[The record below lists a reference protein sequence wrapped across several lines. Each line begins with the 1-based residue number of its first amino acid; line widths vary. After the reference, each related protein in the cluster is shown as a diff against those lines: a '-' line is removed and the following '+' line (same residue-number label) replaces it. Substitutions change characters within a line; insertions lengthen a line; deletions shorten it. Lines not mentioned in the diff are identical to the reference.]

1 MINVQMSGLD
11 EIIDRLQESPEVF
24 RDARSRELE
33 DIGSSCCPESGL
45 GSAAPAA
52 SRTCRTFTWAAARAM
67 WLSVRKPASF

>member
-33 DIGSSCCPESGL
+33 DIDTPQALADL
-45 GSAAPAA
+45 GGEGK
-52 SRTCRTFTWAAARAM
+52 
-67 WLSVRKPASF
+67 LD